1 MVCCNYEV
9 DNPWGQNITVVAH
22 KLNYY
27 AVNFVVVCYNVAMVT
42 KNDGDEISDDELE
55 DDGQDSWMLH
65 CCDFTII
72 KGDYIS

>member
-1 MVCCNYEV
+1 MVCCNYEA

-55 DDGQDSWMLH
+55 
-65 CCDFTII
+65 
-72 KGDYIS
+72 